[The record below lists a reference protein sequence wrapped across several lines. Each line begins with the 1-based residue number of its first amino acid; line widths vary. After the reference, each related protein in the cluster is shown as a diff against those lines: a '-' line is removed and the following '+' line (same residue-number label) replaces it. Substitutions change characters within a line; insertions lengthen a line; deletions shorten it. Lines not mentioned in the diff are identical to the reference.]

1 MTISMLSAT
10 TIHRALIKRYPKAV
24 CPLKYK
30 TPWQL
35 VVAVQLSAQ
44 CTDARVN
51 LVTPDL
57 FRALPTVQAFAK
69 ARQETVE
76 QLIYSTGFYRNKSKN
91 LIGAA
96 QLITA
101 EHAGKIPKTMPELLA
116 LPGIARKTA
125 NVILSELFQQNDG
138 VVVDTHVGRLAR
150 RMGLTKHKDPVKVE
164 QDLMQL
170 LPQKDWRAFSLR
182 LVFFG
187 REICDARKPRC
198 TECPIKKICPR
209 AGLSPLK

>member
-1 MTISMLSAT
+1 MSSAVA
-10 TIHRALIKRYPKAV
+10 IHRGLTKRYPQAV
-24 CPLKYK
+24 CPLHYQ

-44 CTDARVN
+44 CTDERVN
-51 LVTPDL
+51 LVTPAL
-57 FRALPTVQAFAK
+57 FKALPTVQRFAK
-69 ARQETVE
+69 AEQETVE

-96 QLITA
+96 KLIVA
-101 EHAGKIPKTMPELLA
+101 EHKGKIPKSMPELLA

-164 QDLMQL
+164 QDLMKL

-198 TECPIKKICPR
+198 VDCPLVKSCPR
-209 AGLSPLK
+209 VGLSPLK